1 MTRRI
6 FLAQIL
12 GVMVAVV
19 WVGVVYLFGGIENEG
34 D

>member
-1 MTRRI
+1 MSKKI

-19 WVGVVYLFGGIENEG
+19 YVGAVLLFGMRKETL
-34 D
+34 

>member
-1 MTRRI
+1 MTPRI

-19 WVGVVYLFGGIENEG
+19 YVGAVHLFGWRKV
-34 D
+34 